1 MSTNNEQEHSVAD
14 AFNSMSNV
22 DGHITPTA
30 QARVPVLDRGFL
42 YGDSIYEV
50 FRTYSGVPLFYQEH
64 WERLENSARLIQM
77 HITQGRDQITEQ
89 IRRTV
94 QATSA
99 GKLSKDVYVRYVI
112 TRGEGPV
119 ELYPNPDLESRY
131 VIIVNAVPEWSEDFY
146 RVGMKAAIPTVRR
159 NPTDALDPNIKGG
172 NYLNN
177 VIAITQARELG
188 ADESIILNRD
198 GYVTEASN
206 SNVFF
211 VLDGE
216 LITPGGAAGN
226 LRGIT
231 KKAAREACAAQ
242 GLTVNERD
250 VHAKDLDK
258 TTECIVTSATREVMP
273 VINLRLDDGS
283 LVEFPAGGGEITRK
297 VTRYYRQHMDEHVR
311 QNASLSLW

>member
-1 MSTNNEQEHSVAD
+1 VSEE
-14 AFNSMSNV
+14 FKSMSNV
-22 DGHITPTA
+22 DGRITPTA
-30 QARVPVLDRGFL
+30 DARVPVLDRGFL

-77 HITQGRDQITEQ
+77 HITQGRDEITEQ
-89 IRRTV
+89 IRHTV
-94 QATSA
+94 AATSA

-119 ELYPNPDLESRY
+119 DLYPNPDLKTRY
-131 VIIVNAVPEWSEDFY
+131 VIIVNAVPQWAPDFY
-146 RVGMKAAIPTVRR
+146 QIGMKAAIPTVRR

-188 ADESIILNRD
+188 ADESIILNSD

-216 LITPGGAAGN
+216 VVTPGGSAGN

-231 KKAAREACAAQ
+231 KRAAREACEAQ
-242 GLTVNERD
+242 GLAVNDRD
-250 VHAKDLDK
+250 VHANDLAR
-258 TTECIVTSATREVMP
+258 TSECFVTSATREVMP
-273 VINLRLDDGS
+273 IISLRLDDGAM
-283 LVEFPAGGGEITRK
+283 VEYPAGGGEITRQ
-297 VTRYYRQHMDEHVR
+297 VAQYYRQYMDEHVK

>member
-1 MSTNNEQEHSVAD
+1 MNET
-14 AFNSMSNV
+14 FKSMSNV
-22 DGHITPTA
+22 DGRITPTGEA
-30 QARVPVLDRGFL
+30 CVPVLDRGFL

-64 WERLENSARLIQM
+64 WERLENSARLIRM
-77 HITQGRDQITEQ
+77 HVTQSQDEITEQ

-99 GKLSKDVYVRYVI
+99 GKLEREVYVRYVI
-112 TRGEGPV
+112 TRGEGAV
-119 ELYPNPDLESRY
+119 DLYPNPDLKTRF
-131 VIIVNAVPEWSEDFY
+131 VIIVNAVPEWPPEFY
-146 RVGMKAAIPTVRR
+146 SVGMKAAIPAVRR

-198 GYVTEASN
+198 GYITEASN
-206 SNVFF
+206 SNVVF

-216 LITPGGAAGN
+216 LVTPGVAAGN

-231 KKAAREACAAQ
+231 KKAAREACVAH
-242 GLTVNERD
+242 GLTLNERD
-250 VHAKDLDK
+250 VHEKDLDR
-258 TTECIVTSATREVMP
+258 TTECFVTSATREVMP
-273 VINLRLDDGS
+273 IVSLRLDDGRM
-283 LVEFPAGGGEITRK
+283 VEFPAGGGEITRK
-297 VTRYYRQHMDEHVR
+297 VIQYYKQFLDEHVE
-311 QNASLSLW
+311 QNAPLSLW

>member
-1 MSTNNEQEHSVAD
+1 VNET
-14 AFNSMSNV
+14 FNSMSNV
-22 DGHITPTA
+22 NGHITPTA
-30 QARVPVLDRGFL
+30 EACVPVLDRGFL

-64 WERLENSARLIQM
+64 WERLENSARLIRM
-77 HITQGRDQITEQ
+77 HITQSRDEITEQ

-99 GKLSKDVYVRYVI
+99 GKLEREVYVRYVI

-119 ELYPNPDLESRY
+119 DLYPNPDLHSRY
-131 VIIVNAVPEWSEDFY
+131 IIIVNAVPEWSPEFY
-146 RVGMKAAIPTVRR
+146 SVGMKAAIPAVRR

-206 SNVFF
+206 SNVVF

-216 LITPGGAAGN
+216 LVTPGGASGN

-231 KKAAREACAAQ
+231 KKAAREACAAH
-242 GLTVNERD
+242 GLTLNEHD
-250 VHAKDLDK
+250 VHEKDLDRA
-258 TTECIVTSATREVMP
+258 TECFVTSATREIMP
-273 VINLRLDDGS
+273 VVSLRTDDGRMI
-283 LVEFPAGGGEITRK
+283 EFPAGGGEITRK
-297 VTRYYRQHMDEHVR
+297 VAAYYKKYIDEHIEK
-311 QNASLSLW
+311 NASISLW